1 MGIFKRN
8 LNNSATAVAPGST
21 VPARPIITPG
31 NTTIHNHGIPWPA
44 IIAVSFVCAVI
55 ILPPVGWFILV
66 FLFEK
71 MGAANPEK
79 ETAFWLIII
88 PVLFLAGW
96 LLKWVLLSF
105 FDSWLDY
112 KKEVERELTRRVE
125 ANLLQ
130 AQTTI
135 DPGRYNEADYD
146 FARVIIS
153 VMANA
158 YSWLE
163 KEEYKTFP
171 GRWRPWSLSS
181 SKKTADEIGVKIS
194 QDKANEV
201 SKWLF
206 DRGVITDPVSGQIA
220 GAFPTLSSV
229 KAMLDNEFGRPIHQ
243 VSPTLRDNRGF
254 KHI

>member
-8 LNNSATAVAPGST
+8 LNNSATAVAPGSAG
-21 VPARPIITPG
+21 PARPVIQPG
-31 NTTIHNHGIPWPA
+31 PTTVHHHGPNW
-44 IIAVSFVCAVI
+44 FLI
-55 ILPPVGWFILV
+55 ILGVPVAAAITLGVFWGALW
-66 FLFEK
+66 FLF
-71 MGAANPEK
+71 GQLGSINPSQDAA
-79 ETAFWLIII
+79 ALVIYGGLIA
-88 PVLFLAGW
+88 AGLW
-96 LLKWVLLSF
+96 FLSF
-105 FDSWLDY
+105 LLNPYFESLLGF
-112 KKEVERELTRRVE
+112 KLEVERELTRRVE

-194 QDKANEV
+194 QYKANEV